1 MAAGNNP
8 PEKWNR
14 AEVSRYLVPFLR
26 MAESI
31 DEDGW
36 GIDQETVAARK
47 RMAKAALYACPVA
60 YRQLSHVYHH
70 ADDQTYRL
78 WFGGIDCDDALLAS
92 AFDLIDRAL
101 PHTLPAV
108 REQSEQ
114 SEQCER
120 ENPART
126 DLSPAASAFSDIRE
140 ARDTNDR
147 ACSAEQGTA
156 PPAAASPSHTES
168 LTEDAA
174 FRRLFH
180 VSHTYTDQESGA
192 TRVRRADLLIP
203 FLEMCRASDDRARCR
218 AEDLCLATVQRYFS
232 DYCHAL
238 SYYRENYADDETDAH
253 DMLLDETHLCMQLME
268 QMIARADYEK
278 NLADRKAALEYERGG
293 LGWFGGAKKKSIDAK
308 LLDISIS
315 ELELAIADEQTRL
328 RAVLTPLENQKSEWE
343 DQLAIAPLTAFRR
356 KKELRR
362 KISQVEKQ
370 IQESQRDSQLPALNA
385 RLAALRHKQKQKQ
398 NKKTD
403 ERR

>member
-14 AEVSRYLVPFLR
+14 AEVSRYLVPFLK

-31 DEDGW
+31 DENGQVV
-36 GIDQETVAARK
+36 DQETAAARK
-47 RMAKAALYACPVA
+47 RMAKAALYACPAA
-60 YRQLSHVYHH
+60 YRQLSRVYHH

-101 PHTLPAV
+101 QRTLPAV
-108 REQSEQ
+108 REPCEQ
-114 SEQCER
+114 Q
-120 ENPART
+120 NPAKA
-126 DLSPAASAFSDIRE
+126 DLSPAASASSNMRE
-140 ARDTNDR
+140 ARGTDDR
-147 ACSAEQGTA
+147 SYSVEKEVA
-156 PPAAASPSHTES
+156 PPAKAAQSHMES

-192 TRVRRADLLIP
+192 TRVRRIDLLIP
-203 FLEMCRASDDRARCR
+203 FLEMCRAEDDRTRCR
-218 AEDLCLATVQRYFS
+218 AEELCLATVQRYFA
-232 DYCHAL
+232 DYCHVL
-238 SYYRENYADDETDAH
+238 SYYRENYADDEADVH
-253 DMLLDETHLCMQLME
+253 DMLLAETHLCMQLME

-308 LLDISIS
+308 LREISIS

-356 KKELRR
+356 KRELRE
-362 KISQVEKQ
+362 KISRVEKQ
-370 IQESQRDSQLPALNA
+370 IQESQKDSQLLALTA
-385 RLAALRHKQKQKQ
+385 RLAALQHKQKQK
-398 NKKTD
+398 
-403 ERR
+403 